1 MNGKTKE
8 QGFENGTIRLTAR
21 EVAVLAFIAKG
32 FSSYETADL
41 MNIKLTTFYSHR
53 KSLFRK
59 LDVRTDGEAVFE
71 GFQLG
76 IFKNILE
83 ESK

>member
-1 MNGKTKE
+1 MTTTEG
-8 QGFENGTIRLTAR
+8 GFVHGRLRLTPR
-21 EVAVLAFIAKG
+21 EVTVLVLIAKG
-32 FSSYETADL
+32 FSSYEMADL
-41 MNIKLTTFYSHR
+41 MNIKLSSFYCHR

-76 IFKNILE
+76 IFKDVNN
-83 ESK
+83 K